1 MSLAGS
7 MSRQQETE
15 VPMGPGHVVNLGRLI
30 EDMENR
36 MRSTIDSVYFG
47 KTREVVAHLRAS
59 DGVMAVERRQS
70 AQTGIVADMLKKQSL
85 GGGAPPP
92 GGVGLPGM
100 MGLPGGF
107 DPKAGEEPRKESP
120 VGTAPL
126 CAKGR
131 AYRPPFPPASAPRP
145 GALRFA
151 ALRSRRK
158 RKGGCCAS
166 CLEVSF

>member
-15 VPMGPGHVVNLGRLI
+15 APMGSGHVVNLGRLI
-30 EDMENR
+30 EDTENR

-70 AQTGIVADMLKKQSL
+70 AQTGIVADMLKKQGI
-85 GGGAPPP
+85 GGGVALPGMGGMGGPPP

-100 MGLPGGF
+100 MGGMPGGF
-107 DPKAGEEPRKESP
+107 DPKAGAWESGIEIPERRSETP
-120 VGTAPL
+120 VLYGVGVFL
-126 CAKGR
+126 LGFR
-131 AYRPPFPPASAPRP
+131 A
-145 GALRFA
+145 RF
-151 ALRSRRK
+151 
-158 RKGGCCAS
+158 
-166 CLEVSF
+166 